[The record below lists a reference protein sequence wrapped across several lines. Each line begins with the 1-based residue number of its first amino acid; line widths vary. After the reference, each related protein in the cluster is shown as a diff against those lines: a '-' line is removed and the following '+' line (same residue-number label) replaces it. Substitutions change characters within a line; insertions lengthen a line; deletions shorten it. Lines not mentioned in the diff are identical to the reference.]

1 MSLLGDTK
9 HIAEKVTGGDART
22 TRRYY
27 CASAS
32 PRPTGSRTTA
42 LPQQSALAI
51 HHQPTGSA
59 QSKARLTPGS
69 SFWFGLS
76 GAAGS

>member
-1 MSLLGDTK
+1 MRRQTYRRESYRRRRPDDPQVLLRERKPQTYGL
-9 HIAEKVTGGDART
+9 
-22 TRRYY
+22 
-27 CASAS
+27 
-32 PRPTGSRTTA
+32 RTTA
-42 LPQQSALAI
+42 LPRQSALAI

-59 QSKARLTPGS
+59 QSKAPLTAGS